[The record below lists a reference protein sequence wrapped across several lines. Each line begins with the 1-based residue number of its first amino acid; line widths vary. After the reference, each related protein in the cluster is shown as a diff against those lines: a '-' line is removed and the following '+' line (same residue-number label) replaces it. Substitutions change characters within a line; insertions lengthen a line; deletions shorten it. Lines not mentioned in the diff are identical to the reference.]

1 MEAPAGS
8 GEKNMEQITVRPM
21 QPEDWA
27 AVSEIYLEGIAT
39 EHATF
44 QTACPPYAAWDASH
58 TQECRLVALLGEQL
72 AGWAAL
78 HRVDPRWCYRGVAEV
93 SIYMGDRFRGR
104 GLGAELL
111 AALCREAEQAG
122 YWTLQ
127 STVLQDNEASRRLH
141 LKCGFRQVGRRE
153 RIARDCHGRWLDTF
167 LMERR
172 CAADEPEGY
181 KKL

>member
-93 SIYMGDRFRGR
+93 SIYMGALPGPGAGGRAAGCPMPGGRAGWVLDAAVHRSAGQRSQPPAAPEMRVPTGGAAGADRP
-104 GLGAELL
+104 GLPRPLAGHLFNGAPL
-111 AALCREAEQAG
+111 R
-122 YWTLQ
+122 
-127 STVLQDNEASRRLH
+127 SR
-141 LKCGFRQVGRRE
+141 
-153 RIARDCHGRWLDTF
+153 
-167 LMERR
+167 
-172 CAADEPEGY
+172 
-181 KKL
+181 